1 METIALIAMSVLLP
15 IASIAAF
22 VIGYN
27 VNADKKILRR
37 KPKPAPPTDD
47 ELMLDRIDNAKVY

>member
-1 METIALIAMSVLLP
+1 MTTIALIAMSVLLP
-15 IASIAAF
+15 IASIASF

-27 VNADKKILRR
+27 INADKKIFRR

>member
-1 METIALIAMSVLLP
+1 METIALIVMSALLP
-15 IASIAAF
+15 IASITAF

-27 VNADKKILRR
+27 VNADKKIFRR